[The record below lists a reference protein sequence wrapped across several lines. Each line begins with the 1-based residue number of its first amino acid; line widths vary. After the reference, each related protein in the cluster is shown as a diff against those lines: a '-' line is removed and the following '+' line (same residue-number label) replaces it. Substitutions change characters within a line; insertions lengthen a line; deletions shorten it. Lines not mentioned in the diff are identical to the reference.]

1 VGRRADDA
9 GAVDPAR
16 ARGGVIERLI
26 ARLLPR
32 RPAPP
37 APPVDKAADAP
48 APVPQTP
55 PDEEARS
62 QALRRAFAPS
72 RPQRGARHFVGR
84 QAELARILR
93 AIGDE
98 RLHVVLYGE
107 RGRGKTSLV
116 NLVAEAG
123 RSDGYIFAR
132 YSCSAES
139 DFDAIMRGLARDLP
153 ASLLALPVAAQGD
166 TEGCEAALPAGRL
179 EPRDIALLP
188 RRLAAPHLVLLVDEF
203 DRVVDEATRTR
214 LADTIKQVSDRAVAL
229 SFLIVGV
236 SENLEHLLGR
246 HPSIQR
252 NVVGVPL
259 PLMGDEEILGILD
272 RGARETGL
280 PFGMVARGWIVALA
294 RGVPYVAQLLALRT
308 TQSAMRRGAA
318 EVGEADLEAAI
329 PAVLAEMEPHLGG
342 EYEALTRGGRDQA
355 MEALLRAV
363 ASGPLDHLGRISAVH
378 HVGSP
383 DGRDPGQA
391 RHAALWRRMVEAGA
405 LRPCGPA
412 DADLHTFKAPM
423 LPHYILLRAALAAR
437 SDWRA

>member
-1 VGRRADDA
+1 MGRMADDA
-9 GAVDPAR
+9 GSVEPGR
-16 ARGGVIERLI
+16 ARGGVIERLVQ
-26 ARLLPR
+26 LLWPR
-32 RPAPP
+32 RAPP
-37 APPVDKAADAP
+37 RAIAD
-48 APVPQTP
+48 PQATLP
-55 PDEEARS
+55 QIQSDEEARS

-72 RPQRGARHFVGR
+72 RPQRGTRHFVGR

-98 RLHVVLYGE
+98 RVHVVLYGE

-153 ASLLALPVAAQGD
+153 HALLAMPVAPQGE
-166 TEGCEAALPAGRL
+166 TEGCEAALPPGRL

-188 RRLAAPHLVLLVDEF
+188 RRLNAPHLILLVDEF

-236 SENLEHLLGR
+236 SENLEQLLGR

-272 RGARETGL
+272 LGARETGL

-294 RGVPYVAQLLALRT
+294 RGVPYIAQLLALRT
-308 TQSAMRRGAA
+308 TQAAMRRGAV

-342 EYEALTRGGRDQA
+342 EYEALTRGGRDQG

-363 ASGPLDHLGRISAVH
+363 ASGPLDRLGRISAAH
-378 HVGSP
+378 HIG
-383 DGRDPGQA
+383 DPAGCDPPNV
-391 RHAALWRRMVEAGA
+391 RYAALWRRMVEGGA
-405 LRPCGPA
+405 LRPCSPA
-412 DADLHTFKAPM
+412 EPDLYTFKAPL

-437 SDWRA
+437 SDGRA

>member
-1 VGRRADDA
+1 M
-9 GAVDPAR
+9 
-16 ARGGVIERLI
+16 
-26 ARLLPR
+26 
-32 RPAPP
+32 
-37 APPVDKAADAP
+37 
-48 APVPQTP
+48 
-55 PDEEARS
+55 
-62 QALRRAFAPS
+62 
-72 RPQRGARHFVGR
+72 
-84 QAELARILR
+84 
-93 AIGDE
+93 
-98 RLHVVLYGE
+98 LYGE

-153 ASLLALPVAAQGD
+153 ASLLAIPVAAQGD

-188 RRLAAPHLVLLVDEF
+188 RRLAAPHLVLLIDEF

-214 LADTIKQVSDRAVAL
+214 LADTIKQVSDRAVPL

-272 RGARETGL
+272 LGARETGL

-294 RGVPYVAQLLALRT
+294 RGVPYIAQLLALRT
-308 TQSAMRRGAA
+308 TQAAMRRGAA
-318 EVGEADLEAAI
+318 EVSEADLEAAI

-355 MEALLRAV
+355 MEGLLRAV
-363 ASGPLDHLGRISAVH
+363 ASGPLDRLGRISAAH
-378 HVGSP
+378 HIG
-383 DGRDPGQA
+383 GG
-391 RHAALWRRMVEAGA
+391 AALWRRLVEAGA

-412 DADLHTFKAPM
+412 DPDLFTFKAPM

-437 SDWRA
+437 ADGRGFPPRQSA

>member
-1 VGRRADDA
+1 MGQRADDVGSA
-9 GAVDPAR
+9 EPGR
-16 ARGGVIERLI
+16 ARGGAVGRLV
-26 ARLLPR
+26 ALLRP
-32 RPAPP
+32 RPAPGPTPPRGDAGAPATP
-37 APPVDKAADAP
+37 APADEA
-48 APVPQTP
+48 
-55 PDEEARS
+55 ARS

-98 RLHVVLYGE
+98 RVHVVLYGE
-107 RGRGKTSLV
+107 RGRGKTSLI

-123 RSDGYIFAR
+123 RSDGYVFAR

-153 ASLLALPVAAQGD
+153 HSLLAMPVAAQGE

-188 RRLAAPHLVLLVDEF
+188 RRLAAPHLILLVDEF
-203 DRVVDEATRTR
+203 DRVVDDATRTR
-214 LADTIKQVSDRAVAL
+214 LADTIKQVSDRAVPL
-229 SFLIVGV
+229 SFIIVGV

-272 RGARETGL
+272 LGARETGL

-294 RGVPYVAQLLALRT
+294 RGVPYIAQLLALRT
-308 TQSAMRRGAA
+308 TQAAMRRGAA
-318 EVGEADLEAAI
+318 EVSEADLEAAI

-342 EYEALTRGGRDQA
+342 EYEALTRGGRDQG

-363 ASGPLDHLGRISAVH
+363 ASGPLDHLGRISAAH
-378 HVGSP
+378 HIGGP
-383 DGRDPGQA
+383 AGRDPVKA
-391 RHAALWRRMVEAGA
+391 RHAALWRRLVEAGA

-412 DADLHTFKAPM
+412 DPDLYTFRAPM

-437 SDWRA
+437 ADGRS

>member
-1 VGRRADDA
+1 MAPGQ
-9 GAVDPAR
+9 
-16 ARGGVIERLI
+16 ARGGVIGRLI
-26 ARLLPR
+26 AYLLPR
-32 RPAPP
+32 WRSRPALPRG
-37 APPVDKAADAP
+37 DGADLLAP
-48 APVPQTP
+48 APQMPT
-55 PDEEARS
+55 DEEGARS

-107 RGRGKTSLV
+107 RGRGKTSLI

-153 ASLLALPVAAQGD
+153 ASLLAMPLAAQGEA
-166 TEGCEAALPAGRL
+166 EGCEAALPAGRL

-188 RRLAAPHLVLLVDEF
+188 RRLNAPHLVLLVDEF
-203 DRVVDEATRTR
+203 DRVVDESTRTR
-214 LADTIKQVSDRAVAL
+214 LADTIKQVSDRAVPL

-272 RGARETGL
+272 LGARETGL

-294 RGVPYVAQLLALRT
+294 RGVPYIAQLLALRT
-308 TQSAMRRGAA
+308 TQAAMRRGAA
-318 EVGEADLEAAI
+318 EVSEADLEAAI

-342 EYEALTRGGRDQA
+342 EYEALTRGGRDQG

-363 ASGPLDHLGRISAVH
+363 ASGPIDHLGRISAAH
-378 HVGSP
+378 HIG
-383 DGRDPGQA
+383 GG
-391 RHAALWRRMVEAGA
+391 AALWRRLVEAGA
-405 LRPCGPA
+405 LCPCGPA
-412 DADLHTFKAPM
+412 EPDLYTFKAPM
-423 LPHYILLRAALAAR
+423 LPHYILLRAALAT
-437 SDWRA
+437 RADGRGFPIRQSA

>member
-1 VGRRADDA
+1 MEPGRAH
-9 GAVDPAR
+9 
-16 ARGGVIERLI
+16 GGVIGRLF
-26 ARLLPR
+26 RLLWPR
-32 RPAPP
+32 RTVRAASPRAATDPQATAP
-37 APPVDKAADAP
+37 
-48 APVPQTP
+48 QMP
-55 PDEEARS
+55 PDDEARS

-123 RSDGYIFAR
+123 RSDGYMFAR

-153 ASLLALPVAAQGD
+153 ASLLAMPLAAQGE

-203 DRVVDEATRTR
+203 DRVVDESTRTR
-214 LADTIKQVSDRAVAL
+214 LADTIKQVSDRAVPL

-259 PLMGDEEILGILD
+259 PLMGDEEILSILD
-272 RGARETGL
+272 LGARETGL
-280 PFGMVARGWIVALA
+280 PFGLVARGWIVALA

-308 TQSAMRRGAA
+308 TQAAMRRGAA
-318 EVGEADLEAAI
+318 EVSEADLEAAI

-355 MEALLRAV
+355 MEGLLRAV
-363 ASGPLDHLGRISAVH
+363 ASGPLDRLGRISAAH
-378 HVGSP
+378 HMG
-383 DGRDPGQA
+383 GG
-391 RHAALWRRMVEAGA
+391 AALWRRLVEAGA

-412 DADLHTFKAPM
+412 EPDLFTFKAPM

-437 SDWRA
+437 ADGRVFPPRQSA